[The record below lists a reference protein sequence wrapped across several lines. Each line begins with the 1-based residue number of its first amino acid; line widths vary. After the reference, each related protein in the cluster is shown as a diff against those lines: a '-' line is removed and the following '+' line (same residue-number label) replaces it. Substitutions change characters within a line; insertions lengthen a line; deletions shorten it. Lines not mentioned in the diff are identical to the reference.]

1 MTRFELATP
10 ATRTRCATKLR
21 HIPTTILNF
30 QTFNRGAVW
39 VFFAKRLHRAF
50 ALHSPAPFKKVI
62 NLFSW
67 ATLPHPDNNIQF
79 STFNLNARFAPKRS
93 HKNITTKKYFLKAY
107 LIFFSKILI
116 KSNSQ
121 YCSVVLSISIFSFI
135 LSKFKP
141 KKE

>member
-67 ATLPHPDNNIQF
+67 ATLPHPNINIQF
-79 STFNLNARFAPKRS
+79 SNFNRGANYTPKEVI
-93 HKNITTKKYFLKAY
+93 KNIITKKYFLKGY
-107 LIFFSKILI
+107 LIFFSKILM

-121 YCSVVLSISIFSFI
+121 YCSVVLFVSIFSFI

-141 KKE
+141 

>member
-21 HIPTTILNF
+21 HIPTTIFNF
-30 QTFNRGAVW
+30 QISIEAQFGYSLLNGSIELSLSIRLPHS
-39 VFFAKRLHRAF
+39 KRLSTFFHGRPCHIPTTIF
-50 ALHSPAPFKKVI
+50 NF
-62 NLFSW
+62 
-67 ATLPHPDNNIQF
+67 Q
-79 STFNLNARFAPKRS
+79 TFNLNARFAPKRS